1 MTKSFVVLVGLF
13 SFLAMSF
20 TTGTIL
26 AHEGHNSSTTIN
38 LKILPSSQRVESI
51 RYCNGTYE
59 VVLQDKSV
67 VKYKEFDLRF
77 KTDSGPNGPSP
88 ETPVI
93 IPAGM
98 QGDRVFVIFSGPDG
112 FTLIKKTC

>member
-1 MTKSFVVLVGLF
+1 MVKSFVVWVALF

-20 TTGTIL
+20 TTGTGL
-26 AHEGHNSSTTIN
+26 AHEGHHSKTTPN
-38 LKILPSSQRVESI
+38 LKILPSSQRVEAI
-51 RYCNGTYE
+51 WYCKGTYE
-59 VVLQDKSV
+59 VALQDKSV

-77 KTDSGPNGPSP
+77 KTDSGPNGPAP
-88 ETPVI
+88 EIPVI

-98 QGDRVFVIFSGPDG
+98 QGDRAFVIFSGPDG